1 MIKKINFKKN
11 LFILK
16 KCLIIVIERIS
27 FMKKNNLETKTY
39 KAGETIYSHN
49 DKAEFIF
56 LIHSGKVRIESK
68 HGLELGVLETG
79 EIFGEVGHIIESP
92 RTVSAIAVTN
102 SLIKIIDEKTVKQKM
117 NTADPVLAAII
128 RGLSLRI
135 GDANALAEK
144 HWLELSLYKSLAK

>member
-1 MIKKINFKKN
+1 MTKSNQ
-11 LFILK
+11 
-16 KCLIIVIERIS
+16 
-27 FMKKNNLETKTY
+27 ETKTF

-49 DKAEFIF
+49 DPAEYIF

-68 HGLELGVLETG
+68 HGLELGILDTG

-92 RTVSAIAVTN
+92 RTVTAVAVTN
-102 SLIKIIDEKTVKQKM
+102 SIIKVIDEKTVKEKM
-117 NTADPVLAAII
+117 NKADPVLAAII

-144 HWLELSLYKSLAK
+144 HWLELNLYKSLGK

>member
-1 MIKKINFKKN
+1 
-11 LFILK
+11 
-16 KCLIIVIERIS
+16 
-27 FMKKNNLETKTY
+27 MKKNNLETKTY
-39 KAGETIYSHN
+39 KAGEAIYSHN
-49 DKAEFIF
+49 DTAEFIF
-56 LIHSGKVRIESK
+56 LIHSGSVRIESK
-68 HGLELGVLETG
+68 HGLELGILETG

-102 SLIKIIDEKTVKQKM
+102 SLIKVIDEKTVKEKM